1 MNMKKM
7 DNACDYFASTIK
19 LDLVGM
25 DTLDALNAGN
35 KALEYLDLLWN
46 TRIEEISVG
55 DLDGMLKLLK
65 EWN

>member
-1 MNMKKM
+1 MTKM
-7 DNACDYFASTIK
+7 DNACDNFASTVK

-35 KALEYLDLLWN
+35 RALELLWN
-46 TRIEEISVG
+46 TRIEEVSGG

-65 EWN
+65 EWKW

>member
-1 MNMKKM
+1 MSMTKM
-7 DNACDYFASTIK
+7 DNACDNFASTVK

-35 KALEYLDLLWN
+35 RALELLWN
-46 TRIEEISVG
+46 TRIEEVSGG

-65 EWN
+65 EWKW